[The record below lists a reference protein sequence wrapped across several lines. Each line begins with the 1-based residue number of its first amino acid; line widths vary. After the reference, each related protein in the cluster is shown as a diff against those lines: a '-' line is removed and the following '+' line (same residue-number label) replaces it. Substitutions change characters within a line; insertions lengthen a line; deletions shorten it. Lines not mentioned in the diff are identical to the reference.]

1 MNSRTRLEIGA
12 AVLLVLI
19 FVISVAGGASA
30 GAAGSPSPHTAAP
43 TGTRMLARVLDRIG
57 WNVVRWGK
65 PPVLLEGR
73 GNVMLLPATS
83 ELSLASV
90 MRRIADKGEQKRA
103 SRGGDGDPPSR
114 EHWQSIRSWV
124 EQGNV
129 VLVPMHS
136 VSPVFDAPASLLRD
150 ALEWESVPRAD
161 EEGTS
166 STAAGLSSPERFVIR
181 LEDLPEG
188 CLPVLGSRDE
198 PFAAA
203 KSLGRGVVVV
213 VASLEP
219 FTNRAI
225 RGFPENAVVLV
236 DLLERLR
243 AEVARGDASAP
254 SLLVDTYLI
263 GEQESA
269 NALSLALSP
278 SFAPVTIHV
287 ALAVVLL
294 AIARGI
300 RFGSVREPARTVAH
314 GQTEAA
320 RGIAS
325 LYRRARRPEM
335 AAAAIAQ
342 GFEVRLRMALGL
354 RPEVPLPEVAARASA
369 LLGVPAATIEAHL
382 THPGSIDDSRLL
394 QRAVETAA
402 LETKLHRGS
411 HSS

>member
-12 AVLLVLI
+12 AALLALI
-19 FVISVAGGASA
+19 FMISILGGASA
-30 GAAGSPSPHTAAP
+30 GAEGSPSPHTAAP
-43 TGTRMLARVLDRIG
+43 TGTRLLARVLERTG

-83 ELSLASV
+83 ELSLASM

-103 SRGGDGDPPSR
+103 SKDGEGEPPSR
-114 EHWQSIRSWV
+114 EHWQGMRNWV

-129 VLVPMHS
+129 VIVPMRS
-136 VSPVFDAPASLLRD
+136 VSPLFDAPLSLLRD
-150 ALEWESVPRAD
+150 ALEWDSVPRAD

-203 KSLGRGVVVV
+203 KSLGRGTVVV

-236 DLLERLR
+236 ELLERLR
-243 AEVARGDASAP
+243 NEVARGDATAP
-254 SLLVDTYLI
+254 SILVDTYLI

-269 NALSLALSP
+269 NALALAVSP
-278 SFAPVTIHV
+278 NFAPVTIHV

-294 AIARGI
+294 ALARCA
-300 RFGSVREPARTVAH
+300 RFGSIREPARIVAH

-325 LYRRARRPEM
+325 LYRRARRPEL

-342 GFEVRLRMALGL
+342 GFDARLRTALGL
-354 RPEVPLPEVAARASA
+354 RPEVPVGEVATRASA
-369 LLGVPAATIEAHL
+369 LLGAPAATIEAHL
-382 THPGSIDDSRLL
+382 THQGSINESRLL

-402 LETKLHRGS
+402 FESKLHRGS